1 MLFSLSLSL
10 SLLSVP
16 QTASFSLGVLSRVD
30 LSKRHPQAIILC
42 PTRELSMQVAEVI
55 RSLARYTTVE
65 VFAAVP
71 VHPPRKE
78 KIHAQ
83 IVVGTPGT
91 VDAKIAHRE
100 LDVKGIQMFVADE
113 ADQMIAQEGLGDKT
127 VQIKKKLPKSTQ
139 ILLFSATF
147 DDATRKFAKVVA
159 PNAVE
164 IMVKTEELSLDGIK
178 QYFMDCRDEAD
189 KYKALT
195 EIFSL
200 LEIGQSIIFVHV
212 RRDSDRKRRHGGGWP
227 KRHASRCHARS
238 CLLSHLSLPLS
249 SCVSLLRLWRLRSC
263 SRTRCARTA
272 TPSRCC
278 TERT

>member
-1 MLFSLSLSL
+1 
-10 SLLSVP
+10 
-16 QTASFSLGVLSRVD
+16 
-30 LSKRHPQAIILC
+30 
-42 PTRELSMQVAEVI
+42 MQVAEVI
-55 RSLARYTTVE
+55 RSLAQYTTAE
-65 VFAAVP
+65 VYAAVP
-71 VHPPRKE
+71 VHPPKKE
-78 KIHAQ
+78 KINAQ

-100 LDVKGIQMFVADE
+100 LDTRGVIMFVADE

-147 DDATRKFAKVVA
+147 DDATRKFSKVVA

-178 QYFMDCRDEAD
+178 QYFMDCKDEAD

-212 RRDSDRKRRHGGGWP
+212 SWDEETQSDHFVRF
-227 KRHASRCHARS
+227 
-238 CLLSHLSLPLS
+238 
-249 SCVSLLRLWRLRSC
+249 
-263 SRTRCARTA
+263 
-272 TPSRCC
+272 
-278 TERT
+278 